1 MKYRF
6 SSSAIHIT
14 ELTCIDVPLTL
25 ALKAK
30 IKVCSKTLLSK
41 KPHHVEAT
49 QLTFIECQMSGLY
62 TTQGITKRSLR
73 TDLKSP
79 ELLKI
84 VKIALKLL
92 KSLLKILF

>member
-1 MKYRF
+1 MNYRF
-6 SSSAIHIT
+6 SSSVIHIT

-30 IKVCSKTLLSK
+30 IKVCSKTRLSK
-41 KPHHVEAT
+41 KSHHAEAS

-62 TTQGITKRSLR
+62 TTQGITERSLR